1 MFTTCLHVGSS
12 QSSATT
18 ARKTPVNWV
27 TFNLVTDYDTIYQSM
42 LSIHVSIPQYFKS
55 QKHSQNLLTYY
66 YGAACPSCHQPMV
79 SKQQNLYKNLPKNYT
94 VIHRSQG
101 KWSPNMNY
109 SGQDLMLFRYYLTCF
124 STVWPHDLTLL
135 TVDWSKSYTC
145 ATGFN
150 HRLCSHSHSQVEIGI
165 ELKNCDPEGR

>member
-1 MFTTCLHVGSS
+1 
-12 QSSATT
+12 
-18 ARKTPVNWV
+18 
-27 TFNLVTDYDTIYQSM
+27 
-42 LSIHVSIPQYFKS
+42 
-55 QKHSQNLLTYY
+55 
-66 YGAACPSCHQPMV
+66 
-79 SKQQNLYKNLPKNYT
+79 
-94 VIHRSQG
+94 
-101 KWSPNMNY
+101 MNY

-165 ELKNCDPEGR
+165 ELKNCDPEGRYNSPIITRNQIKVTNGEQTDSGLFWQCAV